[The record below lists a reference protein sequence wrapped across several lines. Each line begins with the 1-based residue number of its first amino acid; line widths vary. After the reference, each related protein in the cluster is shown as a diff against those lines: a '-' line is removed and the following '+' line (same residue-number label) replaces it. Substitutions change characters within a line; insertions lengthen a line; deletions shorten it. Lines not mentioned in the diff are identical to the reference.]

1 MKLIKL
7 ITSIFK
13 STDSKLQKDVIRVRK
28 LADEI
33 NRWDD
38 IVKKLDVPFLEE
50 DEEVKEYFL
59 PQKINELRELESE
72 HYDSLY
78 KNGRDKTKYMYRNG
92 KYYVKGR
99 KKDRLKPYFPMTYS
113 YNSSES
119 YYARDYIDDNEPLHE
134 YYLQHD
140 NISSD
145 LLEKTARYEKPS
157 YELAIEDFYN
167 TDLETEE
174 WSQKKS

>member
-72 HYDSLY
+72 HYDS
-78 KNGRDKTKYMYRNG
+78 

-99 KKDRLKPYFPMTYS
+99 RKDRLKPYFPMTYS